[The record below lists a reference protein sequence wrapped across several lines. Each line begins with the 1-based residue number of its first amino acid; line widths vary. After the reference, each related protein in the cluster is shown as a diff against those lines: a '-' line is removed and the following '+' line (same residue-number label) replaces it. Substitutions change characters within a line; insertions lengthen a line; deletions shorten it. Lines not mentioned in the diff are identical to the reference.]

1 MIFTVIEADWSVV
14 MSTESQEEI
23 DKYIVDN
30 MPDIYQVLYQESETH
45 PYHVYWDK
53 NM

>member
-30 MPDIYQVLYQESETH
+30 MPDIYQVLYQEDENH
-45 PYHVYWDK
+45 PYHVYWNREK
-53 NM
+53 

>member
-1 MIFTVIEADWSVV
+1 MIFTVIEADSSVI

-23 DKYIVDN
+23 DQYIINN
-30 MPDIYQVLYQESETH
+30 MPDILQVLYQESETH